1 MTAVDPNSLE
11 QFLQDAS
18 ERLQY
23 LREYAALPVEPGST
37 SDDLAKLYDAA
48 HVLAEASSQRGFQL
62 FADIAGRLAHVF
74 QYARKAQLSPDT
86 YGPLTEFLAD
96 AISVLEF
103 DLLQISSDGNETTE
117 DIAAFKH
124 RYAFAFAG
132 ASAAISESPE
142 EQGTASEFE
151 PTSSLAAADDN
162 LADDLPEDDDVPRE
176 VLDFFIPEAEEHLQI
191 ATQCLLGLE
200 SNPAPEEIH
209 RLFRSVHTI
218 KGSAAQVG
226 LRRLGAVAHLLE
238 DLIGQLRDGALSCNA
253 EITDV
258 SLQTVDALRKFLHRQ
273 WASDD
278 DMRSAVGPLLARI
291 VYWVPED
298 LHEERAV
305 PEEGTQTEA
314 TEADAAPANAAAAA
328 PAKSG
333 ERVAQSKSVRISLS
347 RLDDMMNSV
356 GELVINRTRLV
367 GRMAELKKLVEVL
380 GISRKRLSDKVAEFQ
395 EKYEFTRMGI
405 SNPDGGSGGPRK
417 AAGFSQGAQQQTPP
431 PAGNAGWLDFSELE
445 MDRYDD
451 FNILSRSLTEISAD
465 ISEVLSQLGG
475 FVGRVGGDID
485 EFTKLGHH
493 LQDEITE
500 ARMVPIGNL
509 YTRLSRTARDAAKI
523 CGKSVDLEL
532 VGEDTRLD
540 NNIVQQIT
548 DPLIHLVRNAIAHGI
563 EDAAARES
571 GRKSARGKVTVRAF
585 HRGNH
590 VFIEVEDDGSGLDYE
605 RIRQTGIR
613 AGLVSSAAAAT
624 LSENELRAFLFHPGF
639 TTASSKNEIAGRGV
653 GLDVVRNNVHALN
666 GEIEV
671 RSEMGKGTCFGV
683 KVPLTLIISQALFI
697 RSGSTVLAM
706 PLAVVEEIRRLRPD
720 DIEDIGGKLLT
731 KVRGVITE
739 VVRLDSAL
747 GLPPIEPINGYMNMV
762 IVRAAGRQLGVV
774 VEEVLGKDEVVIKN
788 LGQYLRRVKLFP
800 GATISTDGSLILLV
814 DVNRLAGTTA
824 AEVDVVVPSASAAR
838 IFGPGALAVASGSI
852 PAAAVD
858 EPISEKVVVIAD
870 DSISVRKFVGRIL
883 EKAGYSVKL
892 ASDGLEAS
900 ELIAQVGCHLV
911 ISDIEMPRMNGYEL
925 MSHLRQDPATR
936 RIPVLVVTSR
946 AGAKHRERAMK
957 EGAASFLTKPVQ
969 EEQLLAV
976 VDQLMNSADRQRRPV
991 APALDLA

>member
-1 MTAVDPNSLE
+1 MTTHDPSSLE

-18 ERLQY
+18 EHLQY
-23 LREYAALPVEPGST
+23 LREHAALPVEAQSSGN
-37 SDDLAKLYDAA
+37 DDLGRLYDAA
-48 HVLAEASSQRGFQL
+48 YKLTEAASHQGFPL
-62 FADIAGRLAHVF
+62 FSEIAGRLAHVF

-103 DLLQISSDGNETTE
+103 NLLQISSDGNETVD

-124 RYAFAFAG
+124 RYAFAFREAVSSQSLG
-132 ASAAISESPE
+132 AEPE
-142 EQGTASEFE
+142 ASNTGAQARMSGEN
-151 PTSSLAAADDN
+151 N
-162 LADDLPEDDDVPRE
+162 LAYDLPDDDDVSRE

-200 SNPAPEEIH
+200 SNATADEVH

-226 LRRLGAVAHLLE
+226 LRRLGAVAHRLE
-238 DLIGQLRDGALSCNA
+238 DLIGLLRDGGLQSNA

-258 SLQTVDALRKFLHRQ
+258 SLQTVDALRKFLYRQ
-273 WASDD
+273 WASDEE
-278 DMRSAVGPLLARI
+278 MAATVGPLLARI
-291 VYWVPED
+291 MRWIPEELVDSVPESTD
-298 LHEERAV
+298 AVSEETLDANVAGAAAATTSAREARSSGERAV
-305 PEEGTQTEA
+305 QA
-314 TEADAAPANAAAAA
+314 
-328 PAKSG
+328 
-333 ERVAQSKSVRISLS
+333 KSVRISLV
-347 RLDDMMNSV
+347 RLDHMMNSV

-367 GRMAELKKLVEVL
+367 GRMTELKKLVEVL
-380 GISRKRLSDKVAEFQ
+380 GISRQRLYEKISEFQ
-395 EKYEFTRMGI
+395 TKYEFNRLGQ
-405 SNPDGGSGGPRK
+405 PRPGGGSGSPRYVGGPGDGV
-417 AAGFSQGAQQQTPP
+417 AAPVSG
-431 PAGNAGWLDFSELE
+431 GWLDFSELE

-485 EFTKLGHH
+485 EFTKLAHH
-493 LQDEITE
+493 LQDEITQ

-548 DPLIHLVRNAIAHGI
+548 DPLIHLVRNSIAHGI
-563 EDAAARES
+563 EDAAARKLAGKS
-571 GRKSARGKVTVRAF
+571 DRGRVIVRAF

-590 VFIEVEDDGSGLDYE
+590 VFIEVQDDGGGLDYE
-605 RIRQTGIR
+605 RIRHTAVH
-613 AGLVSSAAAAT
+613 AGLVSGAEGEHLT
-624 LSENELRAFLFHPGF
+624 ECELRAFLFHPGF
-639 TTASSKNEIAGRGV
+639 TTARSKTEIAGRGV
-653 GLDVVRNNVHALN
+653 GLDVVRNNVHSLN
-666 GEIEV
+666 GEIEI
-671 RSEMGKGTCFGV
+671 RSEVGQGTCFGV

-697 RSGSTVLAM
+697 RSGSVTLTI
-706 PLAVVEEIRRLRPD
+706 PLAVVEEIRRLRPAE
-720 DIEDIGGKLLT
+720 IEDVGGKLLT
-731 KVRGVITE
+731 RVRGVVTE
-739 VVRLDSAL
+739 VVRVDNAL
-747 GLPPIEPINGYMNMV
+747 GLAPIEPINGYLTMV

-800 GATISTDGSLILLV
+800 GATVSPDGSLILLI
-814 DVNRLAGTTA
+814 DVNRLAATGT
-824 AEVDVVVPSASAAR
+824 AETDVVIPSASAAR
-838 IFGPGALAVASGSI
+838 VFAPGAAAVVSGSI

-858 EPISEKVVVIAD
+858 ELRGEKVVVVAD

-892 ASDGLEAS
+892 ASDGMEAA
-900 ELIAQVGCHLV
+900 ELIAQVGCHLLV
-911 ISDIEMPRMNGYEL
+911 TDIEMPRMNGYEL
-925 MSHLRQDPATR
+925 MTHLRQDPVTR

-957 EGAASFLTKPVQ
+957 EGAGSFLTKPVQ

-976 VDQLMNSADRQRRPV
+976 IGELMDSSARRQRAL

>member
-1 MTAVDPNSLE
+1 MTGQDPNSLE

-23 LREYAALPVEPGST
+23 LREYAALPVEPQST
-37 SDDLAKLYDAA
+37 SDDLARLYDAA
-48 HVLAEASSQRGFQL
+48 HELAESASRRGFPL

-103 DLLQISSDGNETTE
+103 DLLQISSDGNETAD
-117 DIAAFKH
+117 DIASFKH
-124 RYAFAFAG
+124 RYAFAFGGVSASPSALGDELPAG
-132 ASAAISESPE
+132 SGTEARDSLPLPES
-142 EQGTASEFE
+142 
-151 PTSSLAAADDN
+151 N
-162 LADDLPEDDDVPRE
+162 LADDLSDDDDVPSE

-200 SNPAPEEIH
+200 SNPDPEEIH

-226 LRRLGAVAHLLE
+226 LRRLGAVAHRLE
-238 DLIGQLRDGALSCNA
+238 DLIGLLRDGALHPNA

-258 SLQTVDALRKFLHRQ
+258 CLQTLDALRKFLHRQ

-278 DMRSAVGPLLARI
+278 EMRFTVGPLLARI
-291 VYWVPED
+291 AGW
-298 LHEERAV
+298 A
-305 PEEGTQTEA
+305 PEELSEDAAVGGEEA
-314 TEADAAPANAAAAA
+314 RPEASEADAAPAAAVTASAGGHG
-328 PAKSG
+328 KSG
-333 ERVAQSKSVRISLS
+333 EHGTQSKSVRISLS

-380 GISRKRLSDKVAEFQ
+380 GISRKRLSDKVTEFQ
-395 EKYEFTRMGI
+395 EKYEFNRLGI
-405 SNPDGGSGGPRK
+405 ANPDGGTPAPRN
-417 AAGFSQGAQQQTPP
+417 AAGFAEGAQEQ
-431 PAGNAGWLDFSELE
+431 ASGGGWLDFSELE

-509 YTRLSRTARDAAKI
+509 YTRLSRTARDAAKV

-563 EDAAARES
+563 EDTPARERT
-571 GRKSARGKVTVRAF
+571 GKSARGKVTVRAF

-590 VFIEVEDDGSGLDYE
+590 VFIEVEDDGSGLDYG
-605 RIRQTGIR
+605 RIRHTAVR
-613 AGLVSSAAAAT
+613 AGLVSAT
-624 LSENELRAFLFHPGF
+624 EAEHLSENELRAFLFHPGF
-639 TTASSKNEIAGRGV
+639 STAGSKNEIAGRGV

-666 GEIEV
+666 GEIEI
-671 RSEMGKGTCFGV
+671 RSETGKGTCFGV
-683 KVPLTLIISQALFI
+683 KVPLTLIISQALFV
-697 RSGSTVLAM
+697 RSGTTVLAM
-706 PLAVVEEIRRLRPD
+706 PLAVVEEIRRLRAEE
-720 DIEDIGGKLLT
+720 IEDVGGKLLT
-731 KVRGVITE
+731 KVRGVVTE

-747 GLPPIEPINGYMNMV
+747 ALPPLEQTTGYLNMV
-762 IVRAAGRQLGVV
+762 IVRAAGRQVGVV

-838 IFGPGALAVASGSI
+838 VFGPGAMAVASGSI

-858 EPISEKVVVIAD
+858 EPVEEKVVVIAD

-883 EKAGYSVKL
+883 EKSGYMVKL
-892 ASDGLEAS
+892 ASDGLEAA

-911 ISDIEMPRMNGYEL
+911 ITDIEMPRMNGYEL
-925 MSHLRQDPATR
+925 MAHLRQDPATR

-946 AGAKHRERAMK
+946 AGAKHRERAIK

-969 EEQLLAV
+969 EEQLIAV
-976 VDQLMNSADRQRRPV
+976 VEELMNSATRQRRPA
-991 APALDLA
+991 APALDMA